1 MHAAVHCRARM
12 HGRRGDF
19 FASVAEPSSSQFAD
33 ADTDG
38 LMASNNAGVL
48 AAFRWKPHLGEYGA
62 LPPALTCLPRGS
74 SVFTSTHTHT
84 A

>member
-1 MHAAVHCRARM
+1 M

-38 LMASNNAGVL
+38 LMGSNNAGVL

-62 LPPALTCLPRGS
+62 LPPALTCLPRGV
-74 SVFTSTHTHT
+74 SVSTSTHTHSVRI
-84 A
+84 AQKHDF

>member
-1 MHAAVHCRARM
+1 M

-48 AAFRWKPHLGEYGA
+48 VAFRWKPQLGEYGA
-62 LPPALTCLPRGS
+62 LPPALSCLPTDV
-74 SVFTSTHTHT
+74 SVSTSTHTHSVRI
-84 A
+84 AQKHDF